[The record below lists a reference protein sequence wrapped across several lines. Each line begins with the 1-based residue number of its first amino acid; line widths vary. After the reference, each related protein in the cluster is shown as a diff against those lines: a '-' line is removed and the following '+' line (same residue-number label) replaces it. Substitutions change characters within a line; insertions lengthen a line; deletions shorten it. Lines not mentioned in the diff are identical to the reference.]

1 MRESSFKPGD
11 CCGNYR
17 IRSLIGLG
25 GVAEVYKATHIETN
39 RSVALKT
46 LRPFFAAD
54 PYIIEH
60 MMAEAELL
68 SKLRHPN
75 VVHVEASGIEK
86 GVLWM
91 AMEYVPGITLRALL
105 RSLGA
110 LSARRALYYAKE
122 IADGAA
128 AAHAMGVVHRDLKP
142 ENVMITRSHEVK
154 VLDMGAAK
162 FYGWDIK
169 KTVRGA
175 IFGTPLYMSPE
186 HIREEPMDVRSDVYS
201 LGLILYEM
209 LAGRH
214 PFAQPKRGALSK
226 HEVCELQIRVDPT
239 PLAELLRGFPVE
251 LSNFVQRAVAKDRK
265 KRPSSMLE
273 FAQEARAFLVT
284 LGAEDQDV
292 PWLRRVPASQR
303 ARVATTSTP
312 DDDGPWDS
320 ASQSERRGPTSGAVR
335 RVGPWAPL
343 FPLRD
348 SEIDN
353 EDKSTLV
360 FTRLHRRES
369 AEIEVAL
376 DEDDLIQEE
385 IERNS
390 ILVEFEDDD
399 PQGEAQTTAVASEA
413 APGGGDGDAVLRSG
427 IWDNAVTRRCESLPD
442 GSPPSR
448 EAVLPC
454 APDVVPEAPMSAPAM
469 SASHSLRTFE
479 TDRVATLALD
489 REIVSGIRKAPA
501 PPRRTKSRALVT
513 VLFAGAIAA
522 TVPLAYSRL
531 SASAATSAGIW
542 APQASSAPSEPAP
555 ATAAQEQAQE
565 QALELELELEGD
577 SAPQPAPAPPMAVGS
592 PEAPV
597 QAAESNT
604 GAKKPAAVRRR
615 SWGSGAAAWNAR
627 RPRFDA
633 SYPAKDG
640 AAKDAKNPSS
650 PAPEL
655 ATPAQAPP
663 APISAPMSA
672 PIATPS
678 PAPTATPPPPPP
690 PSKRYSP
697 TEI

>member
-1 MRESSFKPGD
+1 
-11 CCGNYR
+11 
-17 IRSLIGLG
+17 
-25 GVAEVYKATHIETN
+25 VAEVYKATHVETN

-75 VVHVEASGIEK
+75 VVHVEASGVEK

-122 IADGAA
+122 IADGVA

-142 ENVMITRSHEVK
+142 ENVMITRQHEVK

-169 KTVRGA
+169 RTVRGA

-226 HEVCELQIRVDPT
+226 HEVCELQIHVDPT
-239 PLAELLRGFPVE
+239 PLADLLRGFPAD
-251 LSNFVQRAVAKDRK
+251 LSNFVQRAIAKDRK

-273 FAQEARAFLVT
+273 FAQEARGFLVT
-284 LGAEDQDV
+284 LGTEDHDV

-303 ARVATTSTP
+303 MRGPALGATP

-320 ASQSERRGPTSGAVR
+320 AAQSEGQRRGRTSGAVR
-335 RVGPWAPL
+335 RSGGAPIFL
-343 FPLRD
+343 LRD
-348 SEIDN
+348 SQIDN

-360 FTRLHRRES
+360 FTRLHGRSS
-369 AEIEVAL
+369 AEVEVAL

-399 PQGEAQTTAVASEA
+399 PQGDAQTTAIASEA
-413 APGGGDGDAVLRSG
+413 APKADPGLRSG
-427 IWDNAVTRRCESLPD
+427 FLENAITRRFESLPD
-442 GSPPSR
+442 GAAPSR

-454 APDVVPEAPMSAPAM
+454 APGTIPDAPMSAPAM
-469 SASHSLRTFE
+469 SAAHSLRAFE

-489 REIVSGIRKAPA
+489 RELAVSGIRKAPA
-501 PPRRTKSRALVT
+501 PRRRTKSRAVVT
-513 VLFAGAIAA
+513 VLFAGALAA
-522 TVPLAYSRL
+522 AMPLAYSRL
-531 SASAATSAGIW
+531 SASAATNEGTW
-542 APQASSAPSEPAP
+542 ASSAPSEPAP
-555 ATAAQEQAQE
+555 TKTAQEQEPAQ
-565 QALELELELEGD
+565 AI
-577 SAPQPAPAPPMAVGS
+577 APQPAPAPPVAVGS

-597 QAAESNT
+597 KAAPSDA
-604 GAKKPAAVRRR
+604 GAKKPAASRRR
-615 SWGSGAAAWNAR
+615 AWGASAPAWSPRRARFEGARFEGAR
-627 RPRFDA
+627 ASSSSRDA
-633 SYPAKDG
+633 D
-640 AAKDAKNPSS
+640 AKDAKDAKDVKDAKASLASPPAS
-650 PAPEL
+650 PA
-655 ATPAQAPP
+655 QMIAPV
-663 APISAPMSA
+663 AA
-672 PIATPS
+672 
-678 PAPTATPPPPPP
+678 PAPTAMPPSPPP